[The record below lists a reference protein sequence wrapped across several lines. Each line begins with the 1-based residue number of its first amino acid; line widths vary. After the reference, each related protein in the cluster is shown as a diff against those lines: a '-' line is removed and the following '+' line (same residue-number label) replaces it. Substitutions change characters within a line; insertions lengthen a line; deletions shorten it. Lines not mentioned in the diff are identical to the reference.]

1 MWRFVAGF
9 LLVTISALAQDV
21 AQTVS
26 VTQPKVENNP
36 NSARIIWLDKQTN
49 TRTSLTLNQGAAQT
63 FGTLAVRLER
73 CAMDIN
79 SQPNTDAAWLVV
91 SEPGRGND
99 WFAGWMINTLPEVAT
114 LDHPRYDLQL
124 VGCGSQPRK
133 KAGPVAR
140 SGKVEVGQDTE
151 TGGAGAEGTDPFYVP
166 GLESPT
172 TPAPATEPVSS
183 SEALPETPATAPAT
197 PILEENAAPAAPA
210 PSAQEQMHQ
219 LMDGVY

>member
-1 MWRFVAGF
+1 MWQSMAVF
-9 LLVTISALAQDV
+9 LLVALPAIGQEAAQPVSA
-21 AQTVS
+21 
-26 VTQPKVENNP
+26 TQPKVENNP
-36 NSARIIWLDKQTN
+36 NDARIIWLDKQTN
-49 TRTSLTLNQGAAQT
+49 TRTALTLNQGAAQT

-73 CAMDIN
+73 CAMDVKN
-79 SQPNTDAAWLVV
+79 QANTDAAWLVV

-151 TGGAGAEGTDPFYVP
+151 TGGAGAEGADPFYVP
-166 GLESPT
+166 GVESRT
-172 TPAPATEPVSS
+172 TPAPATEPAS
-183 SEALPETPATAPAT
+183 PPRGIT
-197 PILEENAAPAAPA
+197 
-210 PSAQEQMHQ
+210 
-219 LMDGVY
+219 